1 MNEITLILLTADEE
15 SLYSIKVK
23 FQTEIKKSKTNQMDL
38 IFYQ

>member
-23 FQTEIKKSKTNQMDL
+23 FQTELKNLKLIKW
-38 IFYQ
+38 I